1 MVIKLYIAK
10 GESMQIG
17 TLVQFKSVTPVSM
30 GVIVEI
36 EEKYRPEYGTDE
48 GDVVKYLVEWMEG
61 SWWVLRGKYFSENS
75 LEKVA

>member
-1 MVIKLYIAK
+1 MK
-10 GESMQIG
+10 IG

-36 EEKYRPEYGTDE
+36 EEKYRPEYSTDE
-48 GDVVKYLVEWMEG
+48 GDVVKYLVEWLDG

-75 LEKVA
+75 LEKIG